1 MRTRLRLTRD
11 GDAFVARLAPSQTAA
26 MREALIYLR
35 HRDDSDLTLTLQLG
49 TGRETVDALI
59 ERLSGGHTESR
70 DIRFRAEE
78 LHAVHS
84 ALTTV
89 RPSSSLGRARSR
101 RSPSTSNWASTGRTS
116 TPWRAASSRRRPRCD
131 VHSRY
136 PPILSSAVRRP
147 SADGGT
153 KDRLPD

>member
-49 TGRETVDALI
+49 IGRETVDALI

-89 RPSSSLGRARSR
+89 PTKFVSREGAFTEEPFHIQLGFYRENFDALAR
-101 RSPSTSNWASTGRTS
+101 GIVE
-116 TPWRAASSRRRPRCD
+116 AASE
-131 VHSRY
+131 V
-136 PPILSSAVRRP
+136 
-147 SADGGT
+147 
-153 KDRLPD
+153 

>member
-59 ERLSGGHTESR
+59 ERLSGGHTE
-70 DIRFRAEE
+70 
-78 LHAVHS
+78 
-84 ALTTV
+84 
-89 RPSSSLGRARSR
+89 
-101 RSPSTSNWASTGRTS
+101 
-116 TPWRAASSRRRPRCD
+116 
-131 VHSRY
+131 
-136 PPILSSAVRRP
+136 
-147 SADGGT
+147 
-153 KDRLPD
+153 

>member
-35 HRDDSDLTLTLQLG
+35 HRDVSDLTLTLQLG
-49 TGRETVDALI
+49 IGRETADALV

-84 ALTTV
+84 ALTTAPTMFV
-89 RPSSSLGRARSR
+89 SREGAFLQEPFHIRLGFYRENFDAL
-101 RSPSTSNWASTGRTS
+101 AYGIAE
-116 TPWRAASSRRRPRCD
+116 AASE
-131 VHSRY
+131 V
-136 PPILSSAVRRP
+136 
-147 SADGGT
+147 
-153 KDRLPD
+153 